1 MKRIVALFLAVLI
14 LLSFILPL
22 ISRAEEIGEQ
32 AETTEATETV
42 ETTESTE
49 TEETTEATEAV
60 TEPVVSN
67 TCGDGLTWS
76 YNKGVLTVSGAGA
89 MYDYEEG
96 GAPWNQYREEIT
108 SVIFTGGVTYVGANA
123 FRDYDSLVA
132 IDFGN
137 AMHTIGERAFQ
148 SCGELTVIHMPASF
162 KRFSK
167 SCFEGCVDLKEVYCD
182 GGMPS
187 FNMNCLWNY
196 SSITVYCPADKPW
209 NASVVKE
216 LEENFGGR
224 LQVLTADGDDPYDFA
239 PEETEKPTEAA
250 TAPSTE
256 AATEPATEAATEP
269 VTEATTQHAT
279 EATEVTEESGE
290 ETTIPSETVEEL
302 EEKEE
307 SFLAGKSWIAI
318 VIIVG
323 LLALMV
329 TGTLIVRASSRGS
342 KSSKKGGKKA
352 GAKRGGKYVR

>member
-1 MKRIVALFLAVLI
+1 MKRMIVLCLAVLI
-14 LLSFILPL
+14 LLFNVLPVV
-22 ISRAEEIGEQ
+22 SGATEVS
-32 AETTEATETV
+32 ETTEATETV
-42 ETTESTE
+42 
-49 TEETTEATEAV
+49 

-67 TCGDGLTWS
+67 VCGDGLTWS
-76 YNKGVLTVSGAGA
+76 YDKGVLTVSGAGA

-96 GAPWNQYREEIT
+96 GAPWYQYREEIT
-108 SVIFTGGVTYVGANA
+108 TVIFTGGVTYVGANA

-209 NASVVKE
+209 HASVVQE

-224 LQVLTADGDDPYDFA
+224 LQVLTADGEDIYDFA
-239 PEETEKPTEAA
+239 PEETEETTEVTTEPVTETITEPVVTEAV
-250 TAPSTE
+250 
-256 AATEPATEAATEP
+256 TEP
-269 VTEATTQHAT
+269 VTEATTEPVT
-279 EATEVTEESGE
+279 EATVATEEPSE
-290 ETTIPSETVEEL
+290 ETTIPAETVEEL
-302 EEKEE
+302 EPVEE
-307 SFLAGKSWIAI
+307 SFLAGKSWIAL
-318 VIIVG
+318 VIIAA
-323 LLALMV
+323 LLMLML
-329 TGTLIVRASSRGS
+329 TGTLIVRSSSRGS
-342 KSSKKGGKKA
+342 GRKS
-352 GAKRGGKYVR
+352 KRGGKYVR

>member
-1 MKRIVALFLAVLI
+1 MKRFVALVLAVLI

-22 ISRAEEIGEQ
+22 VSRAEEMEEQ
-32 AETTEATETV
+32 A
-42 ETTESTE
+42 E
-49 TEETTEATEAV
+49 TEETTEAAENTEATETTEAV

-67 TCGDGLTWS
+67 TCGEGLTWS
-76 YNKGVLTVSGAGA
+76 YDKGVLTVSGVGA

-108 SVIFTGGVTYVGANA
+108 TVIFTGGVTYVGANA

-148 SCGELTVIHMPASF
+148 SCGELTVIHLPASF

-209 NASVVKE
+209 HASVVQE

-239 PEETEKPTEAA
+239 QKETEKP
-250 TAPSTE
+250 
-256 AATEPATEAATEP
+256 TEAATEP
-269 VTEATTQHAT
+269 VTEATTEPATEAVTEPVTEATSEPVT
-279 EATEVTEESGE
+279 EATEVTEEPGQ
-290 ETTIPSETVEEL
+290 ETTLPAETVEET
-302 EEKEE
+302 ECQEE
-307 SFLAGKSWIAI
+307 SFLAGKSWIAL
-318 VIIVG
+318 VIIAG
-323 LLALMV
+323 LLALML

-342 KSSKKGGKKA
+342 KGGKKSSGKGGKKA
-352 GAKRGGKYVR
+352 SAKGGGKYVR

>member
-1 MKRIVALFLAVLI
+1 MKRIAALLLAVLI
-14 LLSFILPL
+14 LLSFVLPL
-22 ISRAEEIGEQ
+22 VSRAEEVAEQ
-32 AETTEATETV
+32 AETTEATEATG
-42 ETTESTE
+42 TTEA
-49 TEETTEATEAV
+49 TEATEAV
-60 TEPVVSN
+60 TEPIVSN

-76 YNKGVLTVSGAGA
+76 YDKGVLTVSGAGA

-96 GAPWNQYREEIT
+96 GTPWNRYREEIT
-108 SVIFTGGVTYVGANA
+108 TVIFTGGVTYVGANA

-167 SCFEGCVDLKEVYCD
+167 SSFEGCVDLKEVYCD

-196 SSITVYCPADKPW
+196 TSITVYCPADKPW

-224 LQVLTADGDDPYDFA
+224 LQVLTADGEDPYDFA
-239 PEETEKPTEAA
+239 PEETEETTVATTEPATEAVTEPVTEA
-250 TAPSTE
+250 VTEPATE
-256 AATEPATEAATEP
+256 AATEPATEATDE
-269 VTEATTQHAT
+269 VEETQ
-279 EATEVTEESGE
+279 E
-290 ETTIPSETVEEL
+290 ETTLPEETEEETDSE
-302 EEKEE
+302 EE

-318 VIIVG
+318 VIIAA
-323 LLALMV
+323 LLTLMLA
-329 TGTLIVRASSRGS
+329 GTLLVRATGRSKRRSKGS
-342 KSSKKGGKKA
+342 G
-352 GAKRGGKYVR
+352 KRGGKYVR

>member
-1 MKRIVALFLAVLI
+1 MKRIVALLLAVLI
-14 LLSFILPL
+14 LLSFILPVV
-22 ISRAEEIGEQ
+22 SRAEEIGEQ
-32 AETTEATETV
+32 AETTEATET
-42 ETTESTE
+42 TE
-49 TEETTEATEAV
+49 TSEAIETTEATEVV

-67 TCGDGLTWS
+67 ACGDGLTWS
-76 YNKGVLTVSGAGA
+76 YDKGVLTVSGTGA

-108 SVIFTGGVTYVGANA
+108 TVIFTGGVTYVGANA

-132 IDFGN
+132 VDFGN

-196 SSITVYCPADKPW
+196 TSITVYCPADKPW

-224 LQVLTADGDDPYDFA
+224 LQVLTADGEDPYDFA
-239 PEETEKPTEAA
+239 PEETEKPTEAT

-256 AATEPATEAATEP
+256 AATEPVTEATTEPATEAATEP
-269 VTEATTQHAT
+269 VTEAT
-279 EATEVTEESGE
+279 EELEETVE
-290 ETTIPSETVEEL
+290 ETTIPAETVEEPDS
-302 EEKEE
+302 EKE

-318 VIIVG
+318 VILAA
-323 LLALMV
+323 LLVLML

-342 KSSKKGGKKA
+342 KSGKKGSGKRS
-352 GAKRGGKYVR
+352 GKRGGKYVR